1 MFSLFL
7 KIKNLIEFKR
17 FQKEKITKVLQLWQK
32 NSIFSNDLIDKLLKL
47 TDLMIKNDNIDF
59 ERIFKGTLPSPLFLW
74 F

>member
-59 ERIFKGTLPSPLFLW
+59 ERIFKGTLPSPLFL
-74 F
+74 